1 MTSILKRMSTITSQT
16 YEVYGNKFEQKL
28 YYNSDMVLYMTQ
40 YFMGPNKFATK
51 RHNQLTI
58 MPANTTQQVKQFAIM
73 PN

>member
-1 MTSILKRMSTITSQT
+1 MSTITTET
-16 YEVYGNKFEQKL
+16 YEVYGNKFQQKL

-51 RHNQLTI
+51 RHNQLATSNDARGI